1 MKSLWAKVSAFLLQ
15 MDARA
20 VRTLWVSVL
29 LFAIA
34 GAVLAVGMTFLD
46 VNEGGVAEFLRSAR
60 GAWWAPAAVTGVF
73 VVLAFIGAPQ
83 IALIA
88 GTVAVFGP
96 GEGMVLSWL
105 ATMISALVGFAFGR
119 AAGAK
124 GLEKLGGVGERAT
137 SFMGKNGFLAS
148 LIIRLVPSA
157 PFVVINM
164 ALGAAKV
171 PWTQFIGGTG
181 LGILPKIL
189 LIAFAGHGFDAVGR
203 RENLSALAFF
213 AAALLVW
220 LLIAFVVR
228 PRIKAREKGKTGQNL
243 PQ

>member
-1 MKSLWAKVSAFLLQ
+1 MKLLWAKVSAFFLH

-20 VRTLWVSVL
+20 VRTLWVSVA
-29 LFAIA
+29 LFAVA
-34 GAVLAVGMTFLD
+34 GAVLWAGKSYLD
-46 VNEGGVAEFLRSAR
+46 VNQGGVADFLRSAR
-60 GAWWAPAAVTGVF
+60 GAWWAPGAVTAVF

-88 GTVAVFGP
+88 GTIAVFGA
-96 GEGMVLSWL
+96 GEGMVLSWI
-105 ATMISALVGFAFGR
+105 ATMISALVGFGIGR
-119 AAGAK
+119 ALGAK
-124 GLEKLGGVGERAT
+124 GLEKLGGIGERAT

-148 LIIRLVPSA
+148 LIIRQVPSG
-157 PFVVINM
+157 PFVVVNL

-189 LIAFAGHGFDAVGR
+189 LIAFAGHGFSAFER

-213 AAALLVW
+213 AVALLVW
-220 LLIAFVVR
+220 LLIVFVVR
-228 PRIKAREKGKTGQNL
+228 PRLKAREREKIGQNL
-243 PQ
+243 PH